1 MIFCD
6 GRRQRIFFCLLFSL
20 SSAYAS
26 AAVAQQSKVK
36 RFIVDDATSM
46 DEGRVADTQLRLR
59 YSQALM
65 ARIREHWRY
74 AGVVSTDAVC
84 PVKVRQIPGGE
95 VISVEAMSDCPYDDK
110 AKRSVEA
117 AILMSQPL
125 PYRGFEPVFSRTLIL
140 RFRANDP
147 D

>member
-1 MIFCD
+1 MLGD
-6 GRRQRIFFCLLFSL
+6 GRGQRIFFCLLFSL
-20 SSAYAS
+20 SSAYVS
-26 AAVAQQSKVK
+26 AAFAQQSKVK
-36 RFIVDDATSM
+36 RFIVDDATGVE
-46 DEGRVADTQLRLR
+46 DGCVADTQLRLR

-65 ARIREHWRY
+65 ARIREHWRD
-74 AGVVSTDAVC
+74 AGVVPTDAVC
-84 PVKVRQIPGGE
+84 PVKVLQIPGGE
-95 VISVEAMSDCPYDDK
+95 VIGVEAMPDCPYDDK

-125 PYRGFEPVFSRTLIL
+125 PYRGFERVFSRTLVL